1 MDTFESIRT
10 LLAVRGY
17 RDTPVPDAVV
27 RRIVEAGRLTGS
39 GMNRQPWHFI
49 VVREGEI
56 LRRLGALA
64 SSGRYVAQAPLAI
77 VVATDRSRFAV
88 SDASRA
94 IQSMLLAAWADGVG
108 SNWVG
113 FGGLDDV
120 KALLGIP
127 DSLEVLAILPFGY
140 PARPVGRGAKQ
151 RKPLREVAHLERYG
165 RPFEWSV
172 RSRPDAP
179 GAFDNGA
186 APAYDSADETVG
198 LGAHRRDR
206 RCGER

>member
-1 MDTFESIRT
+1 MDVVEAIRT
-10 LLAVRGY
+10 LLAVRNY
-17 RDTPVPDAVV
+17 RDTPIPDDVV

-49 VVREGEI
+49 VIRDRDM

-64 SSGRYVAQAPLAI
+64 SSGPYVAQAPLAI

-113 FGGLDDV
+113 FGGLDDA
-120 KALLGIP
+120 KALLDVP
-127 DSLEVLAILPFGY
+127 ANLDVLAILPFGY
-140 PARPVGRGAKQ
+140 PARHVGRGKKQ
-151 RKPLREVAHLERYG
+151 RKPLGDVAHLERYG
-165 RPFEWSV
+165 R
-172 RSRPDAP
+172 
-179 GAFDNGA
+179 AFQ
-186 APAYDSADETVG
+186 
-198 LGAHRRDR
+198 
-206 RCGER
+206 